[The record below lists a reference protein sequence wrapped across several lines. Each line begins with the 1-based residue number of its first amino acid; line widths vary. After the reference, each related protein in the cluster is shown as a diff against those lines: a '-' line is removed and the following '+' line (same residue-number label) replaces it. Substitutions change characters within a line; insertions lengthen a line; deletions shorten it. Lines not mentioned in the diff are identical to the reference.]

1 MVAAI
6 AQWIRLRQPSYGA
19 GFESQAQYLC
29 FPFCNLNLNC
39 IVKRTKVDKKMP
51 RLAHRYLKKKGIER
65 SKRIKLKRK
74 DEHLRWKVAHWSSI
88 RSWERWSTVRV
99 TSSTP
104 SAPSFEVIKNEIQES
119 PFKTWQITAHLM
131 LLKIVNLPPVGYW
144 STFVL
149 GEEPIGTCDIKWF

>member
-1 MVAAI
+1 MKWHFGFLKQADVSQNVLQGFLLISSGLILGSIFGRLDLNELHHYKEYTSWVTTI

-88 RSWERWSTVRV
+88 RSWER
-99 TSSTP
+99 
-104 SAPSFEVIKNEIQES
+104 
-119 PFKTWQITAHLM
+119 
-131 LLKIVNLPPVGYW
+131 
-144 STFVL
+144 
-149 GEEPIGTCDIKWF
+149 